1 MASAVRTE
9 RAAPARRAAAP
20 TSRRAAT
27 AAPRRGQVARPSAP
41 AGRPALAVVPR
52 RGRAAGYVV
61 GLSGVAIVIM
71 LGAAAFQTQ
80 LARRQV
86 TLDVLDRQ
94 IRAAHDNYDVLRR
107 ERAELRSP
115 GRLVE
120 QATLLGMTPPTQ
132 TEYVE
137 IGSDVLEAVQR
148 AGAPASADGDRI
160 VEEFAG
166 YASVKATAGRTP

>member
-1 MASAVRTE
+1 MLFRSL
-9 RAAPARRAAAP
+9 
-20 TSRRAAT
+20 
-27 AAPRRGQVARPSAP
+27 ARPA
-41 AGRPALAVVPR
+41 ARPASRPTLTVVPR
-52 RGRAAGYVV
+52 RGRAARYVV
-61 GLSGVAIVIM
+61 GLSAVAISIM

-137 IGSDVLEAVQR
+137 ITADVLEAVQR

-166 YASVKATAGRTP
+166 YAAVKATAGRTP